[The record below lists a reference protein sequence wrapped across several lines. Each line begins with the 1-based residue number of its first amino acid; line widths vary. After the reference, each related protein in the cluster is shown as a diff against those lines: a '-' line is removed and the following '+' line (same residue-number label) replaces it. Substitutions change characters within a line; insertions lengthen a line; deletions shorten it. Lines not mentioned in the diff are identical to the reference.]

1 MSNLADNPKY
11 FDRVV
16 LKGQNFDVDDYV
28 GIFLF
33 RLWSSQPSNAGE
45 WVEVVIDD
53 RLPCTK
59 DGQLIY
65 ARSERNSNDHEKQ
78 KHEFWP
84 ALLEKAYAKLHGSYD
99 DLDGGDMNEAAVN
112 FTGGIPEWIDSD
124 TNDQREQNNKL
135 FDILLKAS
143 DRLAFMGS
151 AVKVKDTLKF
161 AIFLE
166 KVYPIIFSLVSA
178 LD

>member
-16 LKGQNFDVDDYV
+16 LKDQNFDADDYV

-84 ALLEKAYAKLHGSYD
+84 ALLEKAYAKLHGSYN
-99 DLDGGDMNEAAVN
+99 DLESGDMNESAVN
-112 FTGGIPEWIDSD
+112 FTGGIPEWIDLEE
-124 TNDQREQNNKL
+124 NDYLYDQGEQNKL
-135 FDILLKAS
+135 FDMLLKAH
-143 DRLAFMGS
+143 DRQAFMGS
-151 AVKVKDTLKF
+151 GLKVIT
-161 AIFLE
+161 
-166 KVYPIIFSLVSA
+166 VG
-178 LD
+178 

>member
-16 LKGQNFDVDDYV
+16 LKDQNFDADDYV

-45 WVEVVIDD
+45 WVEVIIDD

-65 ARSERNSNDHEKQ
+65 ARSEKQ

-99 DLDGGDMNEAAVN
+99 NLDGGDMNEAAVN
-112 FTGGIPEWIDSD
+112 FTGGIPELIDSN
-124 TNDQREQNNKL
+124 TNDQREHNKL
-135 FDILLKAS
+135 FDKLLKAS

-166 KVYPIIFSLVSA
+166 KVYPIIFSLVRL